1 MESNIEIYF
10 SNLLKKNKI
19 RDINVD
25 EISIGANVIGN
36 IVHKIFEIAIN
47 RNEYNNLD
55 KIKDEVLEQY
65 RSYIITDYFNLYNTL
80 LFTPV
85 LSGILKFLKDN
96 MENNLLSEIKLLL
109 DYKNLNI
116 NIRQDILVESENGVD
131 IVDIKTGKY
140 NKKIDKHQKYQLMAY
155 RLFNELN
162 GKNIND
168 TYLYFPFNKNSV
180 KENENI
186 TVVELNKRIDEIN
199 KLTKIEMDA
208 KDINFGLIDILR
220 GSDYEM

>member
-1 MESNIEIYF
+1 
-10 SNLLKKNKI
+10 
-19 RDINVD
+19 
-25 EISIGANVIGN
+25 
-36 IVHKIFEIAIN
+36 
-47 RNEYNNLD
+47 
-55 KIKDEVLEQY
+55 
-65 RSYIITDYFNLYNTL
+65 
-80 LFTPV
+80 
-85 LSGILKFLKDN
+85 
-96 MENNLLSEIKLLL
+96 
-109 DYKNLNI
+109 
-116 NIRQDILVESENGVD
+116 
-131 IVDIKTGKY
+131 
-140 NKKIDKHQKYQLMAY
+140 MAY

-208 KDINFGLIDILR
+208 KDINYGLIDILR